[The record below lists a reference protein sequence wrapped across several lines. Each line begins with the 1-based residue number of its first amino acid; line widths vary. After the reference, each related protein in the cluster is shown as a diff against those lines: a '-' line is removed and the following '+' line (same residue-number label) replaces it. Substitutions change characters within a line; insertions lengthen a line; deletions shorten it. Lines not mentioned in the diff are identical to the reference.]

1 MTFLVVAAVVLGIAL
16 VTFAATRLARLIAF
30 LRRPRRR

>member
-1 MTFLVVAAVVLGIAL
+1 MTILVVAALVLGIGL
-16 VTFAATRLARLIAF
+16 VTFTATRIARVVAF